1 MQQVEPA
8 PLSLRDRARQDKA
21 SRRFT
26 IGLVVF
32 VLLLVVGGAVY
43 AITDSASSA
52 PALPPPPPR
61 AQKLW
66 ESQTTEQL
74 GANQIVSVAL
84 YRVSMTPAA
93 TIAYFRRA
101 IAHHGGDIGRFNIVI
116 RRADEG
122 SLPIALPQLPRD
134 FATGTGRSAHAN
146 YTFTEYTKNDS
157 KDDIGIAVDLRHP
170 KGPTL
175 VFFDMLSS

>member
-1 MQQVEPA
+1 MQQVESA
-8 PLSLRDRARQDKA
+8 RISLQDRARQDKA

-26 IGLVVF
+26 IGIVAF
-32 VLLLVVGGAVY
+32 VGLLVVGGAVY
-43 AITDSASSA
+43 AVADSGSGA

-66 ESQTTEQL
+66 ESQTTQQL
-74 GANQIVSVAL
+74 GSNQIVSVAL

-93 TIAYFRRA
+93 TIAYFRRV

-116 RRADEG
+116 HRADEG

-134 FATGTGRSAHAN
+134 FTTGTGRSAHAD
-146 YTFTEYTKNDS
+146 YTFTEYTTDNSKNDV
-157 KDDIGIAVDLRHP
+157 GVAVDLRRP